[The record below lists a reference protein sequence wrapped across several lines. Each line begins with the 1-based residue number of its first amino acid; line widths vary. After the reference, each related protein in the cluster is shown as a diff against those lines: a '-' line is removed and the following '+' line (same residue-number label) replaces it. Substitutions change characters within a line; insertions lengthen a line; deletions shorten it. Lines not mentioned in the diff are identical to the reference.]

1 MTADPVELQPKQ
13 KPKAI
18 GRLTNKL
25 TKEML
30 WIYILRLLQERP
42 HYGYEIKELVTKKF
56 GFSPATVSGY
66 AIIYRLIK
74 DGLIAEQKNTDS
86 PRKYYMITDHG
97 RQAMQAAKEFLEH
110 TIATV
115 FDATK

>member
-1 MTADPVELQPKQ
+1 MTEDS
-13 KPKAI
+13 KPSPTPRAMH
-18 GRLTNKL
+18 RLVNKL

-42 HYGYEIKELVTKKF
+42 HYGYELKQLVTERF

-74 DGLIAEQKNTDS
+74 DGLIAEQRSSDS
-86 PRKYYMITDHG
+86 PRKYYEITELG
-97 RQAMQAAKEFLEH
+97 KSAMKDAKEFLSK
-110 TIATV
+110 TLSLV
-115 FDATK
+115 FDIT